1 MQPDRADLKRHY
13 DSLSDEALLEINP
26 DDLVET
32 ARECLLEELSARG
45 LDASAE
51 PAETEEE
58 AAPIATNGSV
68 APVAF
73 YETWEEATSARGL
86 LRAADI
92 PSAIRDLR
100 PEKNIQLMV
109 PTELLEDATAV
120 LASEISE
127 EELIAQAE
135 AAGETEFDQEQEEP
149 DDAGEAATDASK
161 EGSR

>member
-32 ARECLLEELSARG
+32 ARECLLEELSVRG
-45 LDASAE
+45 LAAPTESADAE
-51 PAETEEE
+51 DE
-58 AAPIATNGSV
+58 AAPVVANGSV
-68 APVAF
+68 ASVAF

-109 PTELLEDATAV
+109 PTELLDDAAAV

-135 AAGETEFDQEQEEP
+135 AAGEAEFDEEQEEA
-149 DDAGEAATDASK
+149 DDEGEAPADANRHESQ
-161 EGSR
+161 